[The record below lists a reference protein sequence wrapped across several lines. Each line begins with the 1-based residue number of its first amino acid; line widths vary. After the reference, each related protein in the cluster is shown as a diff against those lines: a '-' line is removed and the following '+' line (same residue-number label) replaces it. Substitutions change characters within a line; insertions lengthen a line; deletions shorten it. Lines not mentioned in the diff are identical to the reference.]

1 MAYCL
6 NKKAAG
12 SPWEFGPSPKIMAP
26 VSRVTPPEETERRVV
41 PLLARLPVTRIADLT
56 PLDEIRLPVF
66 TAVTPLAKDLTTHMG
81 KGADATSARVSALME
96 AVERISAETAPT
108 AMTIHSSFAELI
120 RTSEHR
126 PLDPEAF
133 TLPDDTRY
141 TPERT
146 FTWIA
151 SQDLLS
157 GEAVLMPADL
167 VLNPPS
173 EGILQDVDTNGLAS
187 GNTYLE
193 AVVHGLGEVIER
205 DVDSQLAFMS
215 LFCDPHDPQPS
226 FAAVDPASLPLLAA
240 GWIERLRSHGLDV
253 VIHEVTNDIGVASL
267 LTLVS
272 DYKYPTP
279 SGLVTQHFAGW
290 GTAPDAELALLRSL
304 TEAVQSR
311 LGIIQAARDSFNTT
325 RLGMRMATRGYR
337 RRLLQEGC
345 RISLSEVPSFRCAD
359 LREDLRFLFERLIA
373 VGVEQIIVTDLSR
386 LDLGIPV
393 VRVRVPGLATFSVNQ
408 RRVGWRCLRHLL

>member
-1 MAYCL
+1 MAHCL
-6 NKKAAG
+6 NKKAG
-12 SPWEFGPSPKIMAP
+12 SPWEFGPSPKIMPPA
-26 VSRVTPPEETERRVV
+26 SRVTPPEETERRIV
-41 PLLARLPVTRIADLT
+41 PILARIPVTRIADLT

-66 TAVTPLAKDLTTHMG
+66 TVVTPLAKDLTTHMG
-81 KGADATSARVSALME
+81 KGIDATSARVSALME

-108 AMTIHSSFAELI
+108 AMTVHSSFAELI
-120 RTSEHR
+120 RTSDHR
-126 PLDPEAF
+126 PVDPISF

-146 FTWIA
+146 FTWIE

-215 LFCDPHDPQPS
+215 LFCDPDDPQPS
-226 FAAVDPASLPLLAA
+226 FAAVDPASLPLPAA
-240 GWIERLRSHGLDV
+240 GWIERLRSQALDV
-253 VIHEVTNDIGVASL
+253 VIQEVTNDIGVASF

-279 SGLVTQHFAGW
+279 SGLATQHFAGW

-325 RLGMRMATRGYR
+325 HLGMRMATRGYH
-337 RRLLQEGC
+337 RRLLQESW
-345 RISLSEVPSFRCAD
+345 RIPLSEVTSFRSAD
-359 LREDLRFLFERLIA
+359 LREDLRFLLKRLVA
-373 VGVEQIIVTDLSR
+373 VGVEQVIVTDVSR
-386 LDLGIPV
+386 PDLGIPV
-393 VRVRVPGLATFSVNQ
+393 VRVRVPGLATFGVNQ